1 MRRLTPTA
9 VACWVLIAVLAFGPT
24 IALPSIPWLP
34 VLTKATAA
42 TYVYEKDQHAIP
54 APVLAALDKLNR
66 DRKIT
71 ATIFEQDTKDGT
83 GETPEQYKVPLAA
96 ALEAGLPSLVVTGGS
111 KVLRVVKNPQTEAAV
126 LEAVP

>member
-1 MRRLTPTA
+1 MRPITPITVCA
-9 VACWVLIAVLAFGPT
+9 WVLIAVLAFAPPS
-24 IALPSIPWLP
+24 AFPSIPWLP

-66 DRKIT
+66 ERKIV
-71 ATIFEQDTKDGT
+71 ATVFEQDTKDGT
-83 GETPEQYKVPLAA
+83 GETPEQYEVPLAA
-96 ALEAGLPSLVVTGGS
+96 ATNAGLPALVATNGS